1 MKILIGTKNQHK
13 LAEMTR
19 IMVAFFQDK
28 NIELEIVSLNYF
40 PKVKEP
46 LENGTTFLEN
56 AQIKAKYYYDIFQI
70 PTLADDSGLEVE
82 SLNNEPGIYSA
93 RYASNTKGNSTDEAN
108 REKLL
113 YRMKDITSRNANFV
127 CAMTLYDGKVFISAI
142 GITSGKIL
150 NQEIGEN
157 GFGYDSLFYSDELN
171 KPLGIA
177 SNDEKDAISHR
188 GKALRS
194 LLNKI

>member
-1 MKILIGTKNQHK
+1 MISI
-13 LAEMTR
+13 
-19 IMVAFFQDK
+19 VFC
-28 NIELEIVSLNYF
+28 IVSLNYF

-127 CAMTLYDGKVFISAI
+127 CAMTLSIRIAESKVV
-142 GITSGKIL
+142 
-150 NQEIGEN
+150 
-157 GFGYDSLFYSDELN
+157 
-171 KPLGIA
+171 PLGLV
-177 SNDEKDAISHR
+177 S
-188 GKALRS
+188 G
-194 LLNKI
+194 